1 MLYFHNLGLF
11 YNPQIY
17 ETYREI
23 QTQSLDEK
31 KRISYLCIEIVLLIM
46 RELIYS
52 PDYLKFEKNS
62 SPRTL
67 EKLRYATVILETVN
81 PIPSKF
87 VKKLT
92 NTDFYEMRISV
103 NNEVRIILFSAD
115 NENINL
121 AKCIIFLNGFIKKS
135 TKDYEKAIDRAIN
148 ILRTILE

>member
-1 MLYFHNLGLF
+1 MLQFHNFDLF

-52 PDYLKFEKNS
+52 PDYLEFEKNS

-67 EKLRYATVILETVN
+67 EKIALRNGYTWNCKSDSEQVC
-81 PIPSKF
+81 
-87 VKKLT
+87 KKT
-92 NTDFYEMRISV
+92 NQHRLL
-103 NNEVRIILFSAD
+103 R
-115 NENINL
+115 NEN
-121 AKCIIFLNGFIKKS
+121 FG
-135 TKDYEKAIDRAIN
+135 
-148 ILRTILE
+148 